1 MSNNGTFLA
10 SFALTFLLVKTK
22 NIKIMLADKKRGVAL
37 FMVKKVIL
45 LSEQVKSKTK
55 TNRTRFRAL
64 VAGYTCLLQILIG
77 SSDCL
82 RLW

>member
-1 MSNNGTFLA
+1 M
-10 SFALTFLLVKTK
+10 
-22 NIKIMLADKKRGVAL
+22 KREGVAL

-45 LSEQVKSKTK
+45 LSRQVKSKTK

-64 VAGYTCLLQILIG
+64 VAGYTRLLQILIG
-77 SSDCL
+77 SSNCL